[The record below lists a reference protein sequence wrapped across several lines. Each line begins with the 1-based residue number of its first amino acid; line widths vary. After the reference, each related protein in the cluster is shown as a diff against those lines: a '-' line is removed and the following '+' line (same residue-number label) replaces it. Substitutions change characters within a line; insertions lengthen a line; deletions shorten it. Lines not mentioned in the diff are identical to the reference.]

1 MVTESAVTAPRRR
14 GIPRSPGEHV
24 FALAN
29 GAVLLGLALVML
41 YPLVHILAVSLSSP
55 DFINAGM
62 VSWVPRGFNIAGYEL
77 ILQNPDL
84 LRAYANT
91 VAYAGVGTLITLT
104 LTSMIAYSLA
114 VPGFVLRKQLTIYLA
129 ITMFFNGGLIP
140 TYLLIRSLGMMN
152 TFLVMVLPMSIQA
165 FTVFVFR
172 AFFRTVPHELRESAF
187 IDGATDL
194 RICFQIVLPLSKPV
208 LATFGLFSMVGHW
221 NRWFEALI
229 YLRDPRRYPLQMI
242 LRRFLIRDQ
251 LNLAFETSEAASL
264 ILQGIV
270 HSENLK
276 MAVIIVTMLPIL
288 CVYPFVQKYFTK
300 GVIIGAIKG

>member
-1 MVTESAVTAPRRR
+1 MVAETIDIKSRGR
-14 GIPRSPGEHV
+14 GIRRSNGEYV
-24 FALAN
+24 FALLN
-29 GAVLLGLALVML
+29 GTALVGLALVML
-41 YPLVHILAVSLSSP
+41 YPLMHVLAVSLSSP
-55 DFINAGM
+55 DFINAGL
-62 VSWVPRGFNIAGYEL
+62 VSWVPRGLNIAGYEV

-91 VAYAGVGTLITLT
+91 VAYAGVGTFITLT
-104 LTSMIAYSLA
+104 LTSMVAYSLA
-114 VPGFVLRKQLTIYLA
+114 VPGFVLRTQLTIYLA

-152 TFLVMVLPMSIQA
+152 TFLVMVLPMAIQA

-172 AFFRTVPHELRESAF
+172 AFFRTVPNELRESAF
-187 IDGATDL
+187 IDGANDL
-194 RICFQIVLPLSKPV
+194 RICFQIILPLSKPV
-208 LATFGLFSMVGHW
+208 LATFGLFSVVGHW

-242 LRRFLIRDQ
+242 LRRFLIREQ
-251 LNLAFETSEAASL
+251 LSLAFETSEAASL
-264 ILQGIV
+264 VLQGVV
-270 HSENLK
+270 HAENLK
-276 MAVIIVTMLPIL
+276 MAVIVVTMLPIL